1 MKIPRAVPD
10 RLQGAGEQSQKSKR
24 QWKVG
29 EWSDD
34 IAAYLP
40 DLPDLLQSPLLS
52 SSASSSA
59 ASAHMPGRGK
69 REGQYMDTYGDCEV
83 RKKHG
88 KLGAT
93 SILGVPPLDT
103 AARDGAVRYG
113 AATPSPMRCSPI
125 TS

>member
-1 MKIPRAVPD
+1 MKIPRSVPD
-10 RLQGAGEQSQKSKR
+10 RLQGAGEQSQKSQR

-40 DLPDLLQSPLLS
+40 DLPDLLQSRPPRVLSLLLLLRRLRS
-52 SSASSSA
+52 YA
-59 ASAHMPGRGK
+59 GRGK

-88 KLGAT
+88 KLGGT
-93 SILGVPPLDT
+93 SILYLHWTLRHGT
-103 AARDGAVRYG
+103 VR
-113 AATPSPMRCSPI
+113 
-125 TS
+125 

>member
-40 DLPDLLQSPLLS
+40 DLPYLVQSRPPRVLSLLLLLRRLRS
-52 SSASSSA
+52 YA
-59 ASAHMPGRGK
+59 GRGK
-69 REGQYMDTYGDCEV
+69 REGQYVDTYGNCEV

-88 KLGAT
+88 KLGGT
-93 SILGVPPLDT
+93 SILYLYWTLRHGT
-103 AARDGAVRYG
+103 VR
-113 AATPSPMRCSPI
+113 
-125 TS
+125 

>member
-40 DLPDLLQSPLLS
+40 YLTYLTSTYLLLQTDSSP
-52 SSASSSA
+52 
-59 ASAHMPGRGK
+59 PPP
-69 REGQYMDTYGDCEV
+69 
-83 RKKHG
+83 
-88 KLGAT
+88 
-93 SILGVPPLDT
+93 PPLICREEGREKVSMWT
-103 AARDGAVRYG
+103 RMGTVKFGRS
-113 AATPSPMRCSPI
+113 TVS
-125 TS
+125 